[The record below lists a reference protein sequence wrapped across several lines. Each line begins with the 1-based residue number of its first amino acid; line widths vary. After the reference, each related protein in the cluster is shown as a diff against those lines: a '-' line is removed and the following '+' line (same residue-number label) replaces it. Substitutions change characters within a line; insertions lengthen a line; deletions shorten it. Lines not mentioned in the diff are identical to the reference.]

1 MYRKFWL
8 LSLALVLAACQGISF
23 GNPTPTAT
31 ITPIPT
37 ATLTLTPLPTPTAT
51 PFPEE
56 FTSEVRVGDYPM
68 KITCKGTGEPT
79 IILENGMD
87 YPSWSSPRFSKIS
100 RTCIYPRVGMGL
112 DPAKGRDGFALAWE
126 GLRLAAA
133 QVTAAEADDEYH
145 RLFIGLGRGE
155 LVPYGS
161 WYQTGFLMELPLG
174 ALRRDL
180 AALGFERAPGVHE
193 PEDHVA
199 ALCEVM
205 AQLALDPDIPVERQR
220 GFFRAHIGPW
230 IRRFCRDLD
239 AVPAAPLYGA
249 VGRLAAA
256 FFEIE
261 GRYLEIQG

>member
-1 MYRKFWL
+1 MAQDFL
-8 LSLALVLAACQGISF
+8 NTLAAQV
-23 GNPTPTAT
+23 TA
-31 ITPIPT
+31 PVQAGP
-37 ATLTLTPLPTPTAT
+37 PLEGAALSGTVSAQASGEDAARAGLYSLLAALLREV
-51 PFPEE
+51 PEAQLLD
-56 FTSEVRVGDYPM
+56 RVA
-68 KITCKGTGEPT
+68 
-79 IILENGMD
+79 
-87 YPSWSSPRFSKIS
+87 
-100 RTCIYPRVGMGL
+100 GL
-112 DPAKGRDGFALAWE
+112 DAATGRDAFALAWE
-126 GLRLAAA
+126 GLRLAAG
-133 QVTAAEADDEYH
+133 QVTPAQADDEYH